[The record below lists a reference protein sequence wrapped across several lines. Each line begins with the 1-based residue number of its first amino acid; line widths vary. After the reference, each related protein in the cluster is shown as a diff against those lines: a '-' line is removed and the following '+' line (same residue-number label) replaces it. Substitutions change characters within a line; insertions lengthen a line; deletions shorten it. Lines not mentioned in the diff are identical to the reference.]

1 MAKCDRKLIKCMYF
15 CKSDCKSP
23 YIYIAVLTFDGKYA
37 EFNLVD
43 AAKKFGMTLVVKLR
57 AFFMSFRIDNNT
69 DIAFSEEFNADDN
82 IVQYFNILR
91 VHIGFRMSFLKLKKA
106 IRGIAN
112 KHPYSVMTKREI

>member
-15 CKSDCKSP
+15 CKSDRKSP

-43 AAKKFGMTLVVKLR
+43 AAKNFGMTLVVKLR
-57 AFFMSFRIDNNT
+57 AYFTSFRIDNNT

-82 IVQYFNILR
+82 IV
-91 VHIGFRMSFLKLKKA
+91 
-106 IRGIAN
+106 
-112 KHPYSVMTKREI
+112 